1 MSEAMIIRRGGANKK
16 LQTKTIAPSTSQ
28 QVVTPDS
35 GYDGFESVTVSA
47 ITPVKAAQTYTPGT
61 SNQTISSGQWLT
73 GAQTISGDAD
83 LKAANIKKGVS
94 IFGVTGTYEMPSNDN
109 ALVIVSTHSG
119 VSSVKFTGNGFS
131 RTISQSEAFRLTNGR
146 MYIISISSQNLG
158 SVSIV
163 GGGYSAQLNVNTAG
177 FAYSLELG
185 SS

>member
-35 GYDGFESVTVSA
+35 GYDGFESITVSA
-47 ITPVKAAQTYTPGT
+47 ITPVKAAQTYTPST
-61 SNQTISSGQWLT
+61 SNQTISSGRWLT
-73 GAQTISGDAD
+73 GTQTIKGDAN
-83 LKAANIKKGVS
+83 LVAGNIKKGVS

-109 ALVIVSTHSG
+109 ALVIVSTLSG

-177 FAYSLELG
+177 FVYSLELG